1 MRGRGVTA
9 REYLEGVASDVRAHR
24 RAELLLTFGPASGGM
39 RGGSGLTDPVQ
50 ARFESDERARAAMA
64 RTEETIGE
72 ALARIDGL
80 RTLFGRK
87 ADVLEMRYID
97 LAAWDEIAAELGV
110 DKRKAH
116 RWHDM
121 VCDWVDSFG
130 WARASRGYG
139 TAQM

>member
-1 MRGRGVTA
+1 MDDTRFKGFTQRVKDRGRKLCGLVEKEDPSM
-9 REYLEGVASDVRAHR
+9 RQR
-24 RAELLLTFGPASGGM
+24 RCPG
-39 RGGSGLTDPVQ
+39 
-50 ARFESDERARAAMA
+50 DERARAAMA

-139 TAQM
+139 TAQI